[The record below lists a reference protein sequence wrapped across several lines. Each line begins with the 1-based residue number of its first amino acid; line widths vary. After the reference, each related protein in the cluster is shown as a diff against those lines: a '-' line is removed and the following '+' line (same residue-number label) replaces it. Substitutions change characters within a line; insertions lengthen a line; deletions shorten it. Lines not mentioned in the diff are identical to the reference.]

1 MQGHIRQRG
10 DAWELRAYVGRD
22 PVTHRKKYL
31 TRTFRGGKRA
41 VNEALAQFVTE
52 VGGGTHAAQDATVG
66 DLVRRWFEMAKADL
80 SPTTV
85 RGYARSIE
93 TYIIPILGTVPL
105 ARLRTAQLDQF
116 YAKLRQSGAR
126 KGGPLSP
133 ASVRQVHA
141 VVRRAL
147 TQGVKWGWIASNPAI
162 LASPPKV
169 RRQQL
174 DLPEPADVMKLL
186 SNAEEADPGMG
197 CFLRLAVTTGAR
209 RGELCGLRWKRVDLE
224 NCTIVIERSVVE
236 AERGRIIEK
245 DTKTHASRKISLD
258 PVTVKSLVAH
268 RARAAEACLQVGAPF
283 SKSAFVFSSA
293 ADGTLPWEPSAIS
306 KSMSRLR
313 DKAGL
318 GYFRLHDLRH
328 FAATRMLAGGVP
340 VRTVSGRLG
349 HANAVTTLG
358 VYAHF
363 VEASDKDAAEVLG
376 NLLDGRSVEKPGP
389 RKAPG

>member
-1 MQGHIRQRG
+1 MRGHIRQRG

-22 PVTHRKKYL
+22 PVTRRKKYL
-31 TRTFRGGKRA
+31 TRTFRGGSRA
-41 VNEALAQFVTE
+41 AKEALAHFVTE
-52 VGGGTHAAQDATVG
+52 VGGGTHAAQDATVA
-66 DLVRRWFEMAKADL
+66 DLVTQWFEMAKADL
-80 SPTTV
+80 SPTTA
-85 RGYARSIE
+85 RGYARNIE
-93 TYIIPILGTVPL
+93 THIIPILGSVPL

-116 YAKLRQSGAR
+116 YAKLRESGAR
-126 KGGPLSP
+126 NGGPLSP

-147 TQGVKWGWIASNPAI
+147 TQGVKWGWISSNPAI

-174 DLPEPADVMKLL
+174 DLPEPTDVVKLL
-186 SNAEEADPGMG
+186 SRAETADPDMG

-209 RGELCGLRWKRVDLE
+209 RGELCGLRWKHVDLE
-224 NCTIVIERSVVE
+224 TGSVLIERSVVE

-258 PVTVKSLVAH
+258 PVTVKSLAAR
-268 RARAAEACLQVGAPF
+268 RARAAEACLQVGVPF
-283 SKSAFVFSSA
+283 SKSGFVFSSV
-293 ADGTLPWEPSAIS
+293 ADGTRPWEPSAVS
-306 KSMSRLR
+306 KHMSRLR
-313 DKAGL
+313 DTAGL

-349 HANAVTTLG
+349 HANAVTTFG

-376 NLLDGRSVEKPGP
+376 NLLDSASFEKPGP
-389 RKAPG
+389 RKARG